1 MQRPTPY
8 PRGRSI
14 RYGAALAAVCA
25 SLLAGCTSP
34 REWIRN
40 GFKVGP
46 AYCRPEAPV
55 ADDWIDANDQR
66 LRSES
71 DDHAAWWTVFD
82 DPVLDRLIAE
92 AYSQNLPLRVAGFRI
107 LEARALRAIAAGNVL
122 PQQQQAFADY
132 SHNVNSLRSFGFALP
147 TRQFSL
153 WDGGFNLAWELD
165 FWGRFRRAV
174 ESADAD
180 LDASIENYDDV
191 LVTLLADVA
200 TTYVE
205 IRTLQRRLELAKA
218 NIELQRRSFELADT
232 RFTKGAANE
241 VDMQQAKSNLAQ
253 TEALVPQLEVALR
266 QSQNQLCVLLGFPPE
281 DLNARLGTAAIPTA
295 PAEVAVGVPGEL
307 LRRRPDVRRAERQ
320 VAAQSARIGIAE
332 SEFYPHIAVTGVIGV
347 EANQFQD
354 LFKSGA
360 SFGSVGPSLRWNVLN
375 YGRILNNV
383 RAEDAR
389 FQQAAIAYQ
398 QTVLA
403 ANAEAE
409 NAIVAFLRSQQRRD
423 ALLRSAEAARRS
435 NELVSSLY
443 NVGDAGLDRVF
454 VIQSFLVQQQDA
466 AAESQGEVAKNLISI
481 YRALGGGWQIRLGTG
496 AVGVVRLPGVE
507 PAPDA
512 QRGTG
517 EAMPEATPAP
527 MPQPMPTPHAAPEP
541 K

>member
-1 MQRPTPY
+1 MMLPKFSNRNRTL
-8 PRGRSI
+8 RGV
-14 RYGAALAAVCA
+14 AALAACLPL
-25 SLLAGCTSP
+25 LLAGCTSP
-34 REWIRN
+34 RQWINN

-46 AYCRPEAPV
+46 EYCQPEAYV
-55 ADDWIDANDQR
+55 AQDWIDSEDQR
-66 LRSES
+66 VRSES
-71 DDHAAWWTVFD
+71 EDHAGWWTVFD
-82 DPVLDRLIAE
+82 DPVLDGLIAE

-107 LEARALRAIAAGNVL
+107 LEARALRAITAGNLL

-132 SHNVNSLRSFGFALP
+132 SHNLISTRSFNLP
-147 TRQFSL
+147 LPDRHFSL
-153 WDGGFNLAWELD
+153 WDAGFNLSWELD

-174 ESADAD
+174 EAADAD

-205 IRTLQRRLELAKA
+205 IRTLERRLELARS
-218 NIELQRRSFELADT
+218 NIGLQQKSFDLADI
-232 RFTKGAANE
+232 RFTEGAANE

-253 TEALVPQLEVALR
+253 TEALVPQLEIALR
-266 QSQNQLCVLLGFPPE
+266 QSQNQLCVLMGMPPE
-281 DLNARLGTAAIPTA
+281 DLTTRLGNAAIPSA
-295 PAEVAVGVPGEL
+295 PAEIAIGVPGEL

-332 SEFYPHIAVTGVIGV
+332 TEFYPQIAVTGVIGV

-389 FQQAAIAYQ
+389 FQRAALAFQ

-423 ALLRSAEAARRS
+423 ALMRSAEAARRS

-443 NVGDAGLDRVF
+443 TAGDAGLDRVF
-454 VIQSFLVQQQDA
+454 VIQSFLVQQQDT
-466 AAESQGEVAKNLISI
+466 AAEAQGDVAKNLIAVF
-481 YRALGGGWQIRLGTG
+481 RAMGGGWQIRLGTG
-496 AVGVVRLPGVE
+496 AVGVTRLPDL
-507 PAPDA
+507 PDEA
-512 QRGTG
+512 SAAAD
-517 EAMPEATPAP
+517 EAAAMPEV
-527 MPQPMPTPHAAPEP
+527 APEP
-541 K
+541 R